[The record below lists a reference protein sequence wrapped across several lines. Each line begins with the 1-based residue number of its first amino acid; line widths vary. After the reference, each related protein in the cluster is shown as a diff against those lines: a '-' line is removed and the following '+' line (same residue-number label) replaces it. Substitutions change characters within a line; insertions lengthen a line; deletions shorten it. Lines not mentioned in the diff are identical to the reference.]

1 MSEVIV
7 RDLIQW
13 LEGQLQLSE
22 AIKVDAIAAKS
33 GYSKWY
39 LQREFKQKK
48 GLSIAEYVRKRR
60 LHEAATLLCAS
71 ELPIIDIALKYG
83 FSSQQT
89 FSRVFRAHFNTSPA
103 KFRDQRLY
111 PKLDEVMEMNKKH

>member
-1 MSEVIV
+1 MVF
-7 RDLIQW
+7 
-13 LEGQLQLSE
+13 
-22 AIKVDAIAAKS
+22 AA
-33 GYSKWY
+33 GV
-39 LQREFKQKK
+39 QAKK

-111 PKLDEVMEMNKKH
+111 PKLDEVMEMNKNTEMKEWPSKRRLIP